1 MSHDVPSSRR
11 GEQDKELRRDKGGG
25 GGGRRGGERAGGRR
39 VRGSGQDDEQ
49 VGAVLSWLMGARG
62 AAPKPEPPPRSRSR
76 GITPPP
82 RSPPSPGVSDGRNLE
97 DGPSP
102 PPRDREQGEGVLL
115 SPRLGL
121 QVDGRVS
128 FVEGLQEEQNDVDGP
143 SSPGE
148 LSAAQA
154 WVEHSRASVHG
165 HADVD
170 KYLWVG
176 DSDSNHGE
184 YRRVASSG
192 MQWVGGAVA
201 SNHQPCNDPRGC
213 RPTGAVSRLAGDE
226 VPPQTGGGG
235 GGGGGGGA
243 GGGGFCSPGSWKAGE
258 VTVTD
263 ESDLSQ
269 RSTPGTSTRPGP
281 HNNDRIAPVHTATS
295 QARDMLGKDG
305 KVDEKKEGDGDED
318 EDEEEQFLL
327 EVIER
332 ERRRRRAAEMRERI
346 LIQKVNS
353 SPRFPLTFRKISKIF
368 SPLLLLHDLLLIAP
382 STDASWSDLKPT

>member
-1 MSHDVPSSRR
+1 M
-11 GEQDKELRRDKGGG
+11 
-25 GGGRRGGERAGGRR
+25 
-39 VRGSGQDDEQ
+39 
-49 VGAVLSWLMGARG
+49 
-62 AAPKPEPPPRSRSR
+62 
-76 GITPPP
+76 
-82 RSPPSPGVSDGRNLE
+82 
-97 DGPSP
+97 
-102 PPRDREQGEGVLL
+102 
-115 SPRLGL
+115 
-121 QVDGRVS
+121 
-128 FVEGLQEEQNDVDGP
+128 
-143 SSPGE
+143 
-148 LSAAQA
+148 
-154 WVEHSRASVHG
+154 
-165 HADVD
+165 
-170 KYLWVG
+170 
-176 DSDSNHGE
+176 
-184 YRRVASSG
+184 
-192 MQWVGGAVA
+192 
-201 SNHQPCNDPRGC
+201 
-213 RPTGAVSRLAGDE
+213 
-226 VPPQTGGGG
+226 
-235 GGGGGGGA
+235 
-243 GGGGFCSPGSWKAGE
+243 
-258 VTVTD
+258 TD